1 MNYEEKKKH
10 NAYLKAK
17 NRGEK
22 SIEWHKTNELTSS
35 SLSEFKRVMKQAD
48 KDWELLNKNKKL

>member
-17 NRGEK
+17 NRAEK
-22 SIEWHKTNELTSS
+22 SIEWHKTNELNSVT
-35 SLSEFKRVMKQAD
+35 LSEFKRVMKQAD